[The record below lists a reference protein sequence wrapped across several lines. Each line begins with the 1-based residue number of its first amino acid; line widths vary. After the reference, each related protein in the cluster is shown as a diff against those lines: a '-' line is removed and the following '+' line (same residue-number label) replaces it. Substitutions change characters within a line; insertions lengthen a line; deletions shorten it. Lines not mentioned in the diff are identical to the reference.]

1 MPCTTCNVT
10 QSLCDSIFLTQFV
23 RENVSEKGVKVDVL
37 TLIGGNQ
44 HVTDR
49 LQNLLELGFL
59 DVLQHHLFA
68 AVVLNDMFII
78 GQVKSGCFGTT

>member
-1 MPCTTCNVT
+1 
-10 QSLCDSIFLTQFV
+10 V
-23 RENVSEKGVKVDVL
+23 RENVSEESVKVDVL
-37 TLIGGNQ
+37 TLIGSNQ

-68 AVVLNDMFII
+68 AVVLNDMFIV
-78 GQVKSGCFGTT
+78 GQVKSGCFWTT